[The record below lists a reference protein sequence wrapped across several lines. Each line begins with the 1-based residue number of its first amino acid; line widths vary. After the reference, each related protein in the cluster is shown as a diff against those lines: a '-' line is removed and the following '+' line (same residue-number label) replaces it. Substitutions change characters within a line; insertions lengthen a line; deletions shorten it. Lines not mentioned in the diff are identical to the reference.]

1 MNRGPRDFGLRGE
14 TVSFRSSDGIGLKAW
29 WLPADSKAR
38 ANVVIAHGVDHTR
51 QVMLPRAAFLVRN
64 GYNVLVLDLRGHGES
79 AARYTSPGYFE
90 ARDVLA
96 GMHYVRSRD
105 QGAPIVLLGLSY
117 GAAAVFLAA
126 AQSQD
131 VAAIVADGIY
141 PTGRD
146 VFENINHGILRN
158 SKMNL
163 LLRGAALAG
172 SLPGVPAAA
181 ALVYYARTGTWL
193 GWDFVSV
200 LQPAARIRVPV
211 LFISGERDW
220 VVPTDQVRQVMA
232 IVPTDHKFLVTI
244 PGAGH
249 DTTFS
254 AAPALYTDSVLAFL
268 ANQLPN

>member
-1 MNRGPRDFGLRGE
+1 LRGE
-14 TVSFRSSDGIGLKAW
+14 TVSFAASDGIALKAW
-29 WLPADSKAR
+29 WLPADGTAR
-38 ANVVIAHGVDHTR
+38 ANIVIAHGVDHTR
-51 QVMLPRAAFLVRN
+51 QVMLPRAAFLVRK

-79 AARYTSPGYFE
+79 AARYVSPGYFE

-96 GMHYVRSRD
+96 GMRYVRSRG

-131 VAAIVADGIY
+131 VASIVADGIY
-141 PTGRD
+141 PTGKN
-146 VFENINHGILRN
+146 VFENINRGIVRN
-158 SKMNL
+158 SKMSL

-193 GWDFVSV
+193 GWDLVSV
-200 LQPAARIRVPV
+200 LQSASRIRVPV

-232 IVPTDHKFLVTI
+232 VVATNHKFLVTI

-254 AAPALYTDSVLAFL
+254 AASALYTNSVLAFL
-268 ANQLPN
+268 AKELPN